1 MSGWEKVSEAACF
14 SGQQC
19 VFQHRSETV
28 GTDMRTSVFLPPQAE
43 HGPRP
48 VLWFLSGLTCTEENV
63 TVKAGFQRRAAE
75 RGLIVV
81 APDTSPRGANIDGED
96 EAWDFGTGAGFY
108 VDATREPW
116 SKHYRMYS
124 YITDELQTLVTKELP
139 VRADAQGITGHS
151 MGGHGALV
159 LALRNPDRYRSV
171 SAFAPIVHPSAVP
184 WGKKAFGGYLGDD
197 QKAWR
202 AYDAVALVEDGK
214 FCEPILIDQGGADD
228 FKQDQLRPEL
238 LEKACRDA
246 GQPLKLN
253 VREGYDHSYF
263 FVSSF
268 IAQHID
274 HHADALGA

>member
-1 MSGWEKVSEAACF
+1 MSAWEQISEAACF
-14 SGQQC
+14 DGRQC
-19 VFQHRSETV
+19 TFQHRSETT
-28 GTDMRTSVFLPPQAE
+28 GTDMRVSVFLPPQVE
-43 HGPRP
+43 KGPRP
-48 VLWFLSGLTCTEENV
+48 VLWYLSGLTCTEENV
-63 TVKAGFQRRAAE
+63 TVKSGFQRRAAE
-75 RGLIVV
+75 RGLVV
-81 APDTSPRGANIDGED
+81 IAPDTSPRGADIAGED
-96 EAWDFGTGAGFY
+96 ESWDFGSGAGFY

-116 SKHYRMYS
+116 AKNYRMYS
-124 YITDELQTLVTKELP
+124 YLTEELQALVTSELP
-139 VRADAQGITGHS
+139 VRDDAQGVTGHS

-184 WGKKAFGGYLGDD
+184 WGKKAFTGYLGDD
-197 QKAWR
+197 EKAWR
-202 AYDAVALVEDGK
+202 PYDAVALLEDGNV
-214 FCEPILIDQGGADD
+214 CEPILIDQGGADD
-228 FKQDQLRPEL
+228 FLKEQLKPKL

-246 GQPLKLN
+246 GQPLTLN